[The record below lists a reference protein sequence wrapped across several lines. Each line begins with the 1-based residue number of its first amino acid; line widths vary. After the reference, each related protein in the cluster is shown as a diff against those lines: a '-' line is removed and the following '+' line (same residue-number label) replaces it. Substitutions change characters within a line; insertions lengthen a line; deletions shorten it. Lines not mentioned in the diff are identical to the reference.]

1 MTSSTTPQDR
11 AVELSPE
18 VDRAIDVIRELTGRK
33 DERDEEVIHLLA
45 DAGLLSSGTQKGEG
59 SLRSNASSDVPTE
72 SDIELVAERLRDF
85 RLRLGPNT
93 MDRIRNGA
101 DSIPLS
107 GGERHE
113 VAHAA
118 LLAVKAL
125 EGA

>member
-1 MTSSTTPQDR
+1 LWTLLERFRPKAWPFVGLKPEMDR
-11 AVELSPE
+11 NEAALTDSGAPLTFGQI
-18 VDRAIDVIRELTGRK
+18 VDC
-33 DERDEEVIHLLA
+33 LA
-45 DAGLLSSGTQKGEG
+45 DAGLLSSGTHEEG
-59 SLRSNASSDVPTE
+59 SLRSYASGDVPTE

-118 LLAVKAL
+118 LFAVK
-125 EGA
+125 GA